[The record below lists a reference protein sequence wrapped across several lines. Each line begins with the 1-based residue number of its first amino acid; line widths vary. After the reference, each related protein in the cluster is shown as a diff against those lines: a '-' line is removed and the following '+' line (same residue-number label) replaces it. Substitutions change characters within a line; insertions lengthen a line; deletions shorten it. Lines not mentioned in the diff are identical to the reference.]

1 MLRIGVI
8 ADTHL
13 PRFGRALPRALV
25 DGFTA
30 AAVDRILHLGDWTS
44 DLAWDLLAAIAPLDG
59 VAGNNDPAALTA
71 RLGTRKVVEL
81 EGVRLGLTHGHL
93 GAGRTT
99 PERATSLFADERG
112 LTAILF
118 GHSHIPLVE
127 RRTDGRPWLVNP
139 GSPTDKR
146 RQPRFTWA
154 LVTVDAGALVSA
166 ELRAYD
172 DRRV

>member
-1 MLRIGVI
+1 VLRIGVI

-25 DGFTA
+25 DGFA
-30 AAVDRILHLGDWTS
+30 DAAVDRILHLGDWTS
-44 DLAWDLLAAIAPLDG
+44 DLACDLLAAIAPLDG
-59 VAGNNDPAALTA
+59 VAGNNDPAALA
-71 RLGTRKVVEL
+71 DRLGTVKVVEL

-93 GAGRTT
+93 GVGRTT
-99 PERATSLFADERG
+99 PERAVSLFAGEPR
-112 LTAILF
+112 LAAILF
-118 GHSHIPLVE
+118 GHSHIPIVE
-127 RRTDGRPWLVNP
+127 RGVAGRPWLINP

-154 LVTVDAGALVSA
+154 LVTVDGGALLSA

-172 DRRV
+172 DRAV

>member
-1 MLRIGVI
+1 MLRIGVV

-25 DGFTA
+25 EGLREAD
-30 AAVDRILHLGDWTS
+30 VHRILHLGDWTS
-44 DLAWDLLAAIAPLDG
+44 DLAVELLAELAPVDG
-59 VAGNNDPAALTA
+59 VAGNNDPPALA
-71 RLGTRKVVEL
+71 ERLGVVKVVEV

-93 GAGRTT
+93 GVGRTT
-99 PERATSLFADERG
+99 PERALATFAGEPG
-112 LTAILF
+112 LAAILF

-127 RRTDGRPWLVNP
+127 RRAMGAWLVNP

-154 LVTVDAGALVSA
+154 LLTIHHGRLLDA

-172 DRRV
+172 DRSA